1 MTVQAVLGRTRR
13 LPAQLQALSRQLLPG
28 RPGDDSHIYHPELI
42 SRQEEP
48 MRPLGLAD
56 ESRNKTSDRAPD
68 NRLTARGQT
77 CASKLP
83 EGAENL
89 LDDLLRLS

>member
-1 MTVQAVLGRTRR
+1 
-13 LPAQLQALSRQLLPG
+13 
-28 RPGDDSHIYHPELI
+28 
-42 SRQEEP
+42 